1 MFETVWCA
9 VNRVSKDGV
18 VMGEKQ
24 GVSVLQ
30 ALMAVTVNAA
40 YQYFE
45 EDVKGSLREGK
56 VADMVV
62 LDSNPLKVDPVGIKD
77 IRVLT
82 TLKNGE
88 VVYEA

>member
-1 MFETVWCA
+1 M
-9 VNRVSKDGV
+9 
-18 VMGEKQ
+18 
-24 GVSVLQ
+24 
-30 ALMAVTVNAA
+30 
-40 YQYFE
+40 
-45 EDVKGSLREGK
+45 REGK